1 MSSKPQ
7 TPAPAGDDN
16 EEQNL
21 ATEAS
26 AAAADEAGNEAGP
39 PSRASAHSRKSQSQ
53 ASLQPASS
61 VNRQKSAA
69 AADDN
74 DDGGAGAAAGEDD
87 GDPDAAAEDGEL
99 IPEQELHEDPALDR
113 RNIRKIIAED
123 PEWNL
128 ATVPGLAELS
138 LKGLVANFEFN
149 TDVLNRVGPAQQ
161 AKLLSRLPVDV
172 SKKVTG
178 PLIRDEGYWRRVC
191 KKRWPVCDVSQFDGS
206 WKRMYFERDLQ
217 EVIEFFVPGSTDP
230 TQLTESLILAGP
242 FVRRLVVN
250 QLLPP
255 VADEAAGKD
264 GDEAGSDRGSDA
276 GDEADNSHL
285 DFGPLLPQLP
295 NLTELRLCYTVRDCG
310 MNFEWSLFNFTAKDC
325 LKLAEAVASC
335 RQLRVFQLSRSKVDC
350 DRCRILIS
358 RLLDHPGLEELDLS
372 HNSIGDRGARALG
385 KFLNGH
391 SQLVRLDLTDN
402 LVRAQGAQALAHA
415 LLKNRTLRQLS
426 LRLNRM
432 GDDGGQ
438 AIGKALIRNDILE
451 DVDISSNEL
460 TEPTATV
467 LAQVI
472 VQNKSLQRLNLCNN
486 RLGADGGKQLQ
497 EGMERNQTMLEM
509 DLRFTECGQES
520 EYRISQVLEKN
531 QERREKRLNK

>member
-7 TPAPAGDDN
+7 TPAPDG
-16 EEQNL
+16 EEADQ
-21 ATEAS
+21 T
-26 AAAADEAGNEAGP
+26 AAAAEAAAEGDEAP
-39 PSRASAHSRKSQSQ
+39 PSRASGRSKKSQSQ
-53 ASLQPASS
+53 AAGST
-61 VNRQKSAA
+61 RQQTE
-69 AADDN
+69 
-74 DDGGAGAAAGEDD
+74 AGANEDAEEADASAGDAEDAAG
-87 GDPDAAAEDGEL
+87 GDPDAAAEDEDL
-99 IPEQELHEDPALDR
+99 PEQEVQEDPALDR

-138 LKGLVANFEFN
+138 LKGLVANFEYN
-149 TDVLNRVGPAQQ
+149 SDVVNRVDPAQQ
-161 AKLLSRLPVDV
+161 AKLLKRLPVDV

-191 KKRWPVCDVSQFDGS
+191 KARWPVCDVSQYDGS
-206 WKRMYFERDLQ
+206 WKRMHFERDLQ

-230 TQLTESLILAGP
+230 TQLSESLILAGRSSAGSSSISCC
-242 FVRRLVVN
+242 RRSPTT
-250 QLLPP
+250 PP
-255 VADEAAGKD
+255 
-264 GDEAGSDRGSDA
+264 GDEAGSDHGSDT
-276 GDEADNSHL
+276 ENELDNSHL

-325 LKLAEAVASC
+325 LKLAEAVAAC
-335 RQLRVFQLSRSKVDC
+335 RQLRVLQLSRSKVDC

-372 HNSIGDRGARALG
+372 GGPCAR

-391 SQLVRLDLTDN
+391 SKLVRLDVTDN

-438 AIGKALIRNDILE
+438 AIGKALIRNDVLE

-472 VQNKSLQRLNLCNN
+472 VQNKTLQRLNLCNN

-497 EGMERNQTMLEM
+497 EAWSGTTPCWRWTCASPSAARNPST
-509 DLRFTECGQES
+509 
-520 EYRISQVLEKN
+520 RISQVLEKN
-531 QERREKRLNK
+531 QERRRNDRTSSHR

>member
-7 TPAPAGDDN
+7 TPAPDG
-16 EEQNL
+16 EEADQ
-21 ATEAS
+21 T
-26 AAAADEAGNEAGP
+26 AAAAEAAAEGDEAP
-39 PSRASAHSRKSQSQ
+39 PSRASGRSKKSQSQ
-53 ASLQPASS
+53 AAGST
-61 VNRQKSAA
+61 RQQTEANED
-69 AADDN
+69 ADEADAV
-74 DDGGAGAAAGEDD
+74 AGDAEDAAG
-87 GDPDAAAEDGEL
+87 GDPDAAAEDEDL
-99 IPEQELHEDPALDR
+99 PEQEVQEDPALDR

-138 LKGLVANFEFN
+138 LKGLVANFEYN
-149 TDVLNRVGPAQQ
+149 SDVLNRVDPAQQ
-161 AKLLSRLPVDV
+161 AKLLKRLPVDV

-191 KKRWPVCDVSQFDGS
+191 KARWPVCDVSQYDGS
-206 WKRMYFERDLQ
+206 WKRMHFERDLQ

-230 TQLTESLILAGP
+230 TQLSESLILAGP
-242 FVRRLVVN
+242 FVRRLVIN

-255 VADEAAGKD
+255 VADDTAGQ
-264 GDEAGSDRGSDA
+264 GDDAGSDHGSDA
-276 GDEADNSHL
+276 ENELDNSHL
-285 DFGPLLPQLP
+285 DFGPLLPHLP

-325 LKLAEAVASC
+325 LKLAEAVAAC
-335 RQLRVFQLSRSKVDC
+335 RQLRVLQLSRSKVDC

-391 SQLVRLDLTDN
+391 SKLVRLDVTDN

-472 VQNKSLQRLNLCNN
+472 VQNKTLQRLNLCNN

-497 EGMERNQTMLEM
+497 EGMERNHTLLEM

-531 QERREKRLNK
+531 QERREKRQNK